1 MTLQVIGA
9 LCILVSLV
17 GEGLKISEVEVRQ
30 LSRAR
35 AITLAALGVLFIA
48 LPPLTGGI
56 TS

>member
-1 MTLQVIGA
+1 MIGA
-9 LCILVSLV
+9 LCILVALV

-35 AITLAALGVLFIA
+35 AITLAAAGILFIA
-48 LPPLTGGI
+48 LPLLTGGP